1 MHEDLELANEVVF
14 LSNPPPY
21 KPRRKTSQMKDIP
34 PPKLQMEAA
43 KMTAPN
49 TLFVTSGTV
58 KALGANPSHFHYHAE
73 PRSFLSIRPPRG
85 GSS

>member
-1 MHEDLELANEVVF
+1 MHEDLELANEVVL
-14 LSNPPPY
+14 LSAPPN
-21 KPRRKTSQMKDIP
+21 KPGQKTSQLKDIP

-49 TLFVTSGTV
+49 TLLVTSGTV
-58 KALGANPSHFHYHAE
+58 KALGANPSHFPYHTE
-73 PRSFLSIRPPRG
+73 PRSFLSIRPLQC